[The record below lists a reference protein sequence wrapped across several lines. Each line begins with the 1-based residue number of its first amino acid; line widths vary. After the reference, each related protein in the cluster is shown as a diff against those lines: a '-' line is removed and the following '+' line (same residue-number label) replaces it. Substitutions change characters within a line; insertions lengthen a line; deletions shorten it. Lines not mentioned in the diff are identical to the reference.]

1 MKKKGRWFFVV
12 FLLIGTLIPDVSMG
26 IEGLS
31 GSSWGEL
38 TYESGDSLSGPS
50 AQGYIKQGV
59 DWITIH
65 HYQLDT
71 FAALHYR
78 FRTDNSDYYNAFG
91 PALGM
96 ELKKGPVNIGV
107 QYYWERFTELHRS
120 NNQLQVF
127 VRWWYGWDL
136 LKK

>member
-1 MKKKGRWFFVV
+1 MKKKSIWFFIV
-12 FLLIGTLIPDVSMG
+12 FFIGTSVPDVSMG

-31 GSSWGEL
+31 GSTWGQL

-50 AQGYIKQGV
+50 AQGYIKQGI
-59 DWITIH
+59 DWVNINSYT
-65 HYQLDT
+65 LNT
-71 FAALHYR
+71 FGSLNYR
-78 FRTDNSDYYNAFG
+78 FRTDNNDYYNAYG

-96 ELKKGPVNIGV
+96 EIKKGPFNIGV
-107 QYYWERFTELHRS
+107 QYFWESFNELHKS

-127 VRWWYGWDL
+127 VNWWHGWDL